1 MGLNPSLTA
10 VLLFSLKAFGM
21 SLRELEREFLLFLV
35 LGVRPVAALVLW
47 TVAVIIHVARSTRR
61 CAGVWLSVSSAGGL
75 MALNRSPG
83 LFVAGRILRGG

>member
-61 CAGVWLSVSSAGGL
+61 CAGRLAACFICRRADGPKSFAWS
-75 MALNRSPG
+75 
-83 LFVAGRILRGG
+83 FCCW